1 MNHCELQNHCDLVFC
16 FVLFFYMYSTEF
28 LAQACKHVILN
39 NAYNNVQFLIIIII
53 IIVLKCYERFGMDF
67 L

>member
-1 MNHCELQNHCDLVFC
+1 
-16 FVLFFYMYSTEF
+16 MYSTEF